1 MPIST
6 LTAKGQTTIPAVVRE
21 YLNLHTGDRLEFII
35 QHDGKVHLV
44 PATLDITGLKGILP
58 RPPAPVSVE
67 AMNAAIRDRSGKP

>member
-35 QHDGKVHLV
+35 QPDGKVQLV

-58 RPPAPVSVE
+58 RPSAPVSIE
-67 AMNAAIRDRSGKP
+67 AMNAAIRDRSGKV